1 MKHSK
6 SYKEMKSHP
15 KGSQENPLHAKM
27 GKSEK
32 KGVRKLSVR
41 LAEKSKKH
49 SKEDMQKAHSHMK
62 AHGG

>member
-1 MKHSK
+1 
-6 SYKEMKSHP
+6 MKSHP
-15 KGSQENPLHAKM
+15 KGSQENPLPAKM